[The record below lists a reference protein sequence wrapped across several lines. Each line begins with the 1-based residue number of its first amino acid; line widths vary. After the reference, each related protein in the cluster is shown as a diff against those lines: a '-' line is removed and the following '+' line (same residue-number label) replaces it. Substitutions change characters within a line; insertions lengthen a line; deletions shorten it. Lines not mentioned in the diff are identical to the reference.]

1 MGCACLR
8 CHHRD
13 APFSSPFFLS
23 LRLRHLGSA
32 RFLPQLFC
40 RLRVY
45 LHFTCCSGSKN
56 VKDGCGVNEE
66 RSFRTLT
73 SLQVLFVG
81 LNRRGM
87 DRVKWLC
94 RWKSGTA
101 ARLSVC
107 WPGAVGERWW
117 CCHSPLPRTRAQP
130 TWWKGDKRQ
139 EFFDWAAHTMKRAEP
154 IYLGLGQKRV

>member
-56 VKDGCGVNEE
+56 VKDGCGVNKE

-73 SLQVLFVG
+73 SLQVLDVG

-117 CCHSPLPRTRAQP
+117 RCHSTLPRTEPKRRDERETRGRNFLTERLTPWREQNRS
-130 TWWKGDKRQ
+130 TW
-139 EFFDWAAHTMKRAEP
+139 A
-154 IYLGLGQKRV
+154 